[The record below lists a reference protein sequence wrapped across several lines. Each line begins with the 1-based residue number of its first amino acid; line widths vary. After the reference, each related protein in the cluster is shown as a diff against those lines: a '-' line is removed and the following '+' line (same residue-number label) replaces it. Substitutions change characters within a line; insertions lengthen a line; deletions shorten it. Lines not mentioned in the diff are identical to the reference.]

1 MGGEVRGTRAECM
14 GEGFVRES
22 SIGEARKGGN
32 QVPKGKIVHLVVD
45 GRREIDEHDAV
56 EMLALVL
63 CAIVRLVRD
72 LFSMPC
78 KLLLM
83 PTRDAR
89 KARHAPPTPTCS
101 NAEAHQ

>member
-1 MGGEVRGTRAECM
+1 MRAECV
-14 GEGFVRES
+14 GEGFCKGISV
-22 SIGEARKGGN
+22 GEARKGGN
-32 QVPKGKIVHLVVD
+32 QVPKGKIIHLVVD

-56 EMLALVL
+56 ETLALVL
-63 CAIVRLVRD
+63 CAVVRLVRD
-72 LFSMPC
+72 SFSVPC

-89 KARHAPPTPTCS
+89 KARHAPRTPVCS